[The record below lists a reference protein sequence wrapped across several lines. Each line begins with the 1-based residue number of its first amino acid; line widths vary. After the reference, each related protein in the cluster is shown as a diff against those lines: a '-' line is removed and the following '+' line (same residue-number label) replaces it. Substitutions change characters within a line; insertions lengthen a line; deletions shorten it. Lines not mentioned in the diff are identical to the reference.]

1 MALKLIIGNKNY
13 SSWSLRPW
21 IAMKAAR
28 IPFEEILVPLDT
40 PRFKA
45 EVGAYTSA
53 GRVPVLLDGPATVWE
68 SLAII
73 EHLAE
78 RFPDRAIWP
87 ADPAARGLA
96 RSIAAEMHCGFAALR
111 RAAPMNL
118 WRPVEPLAIPPDA
131 QADVDHIAASWRRAR
146 EQFGKGGDFLFGE
159 FGGAD
164 AMYAPVATRIR
175 TYDLK
180 VDAVAAAYVDAI
192 HEHPAFKAW
201 KAAALLETDTL
212 AADEVDWPVV
222 KRV

>member
-1 MALKLIIGNKNY
+1 MTLKLIIGNKNY

-53 GRVPVLLDGPATVWE
+53 GRVPVLLDGAATVWE

-87 ADPAARGLA
+87 DDPAARGLPRA
-96 RSIAAEMHCGFAALR
+96 IAPEVQAG
-111 RAAPMNL
+111 
-118 WRPVEPLAIPPDA
+118 VE
-131 QADVDHIAASWRRAR
+131 HIAASWRRAR

-192 HEHPAFKAW
+192 HEHPAFKSW